1 MPLPFL
7 ALQNSSELPTIKKPA
22 TNTAC
27 RSLKFSLE
35 VTAHVT
41 WYLQYGDFMVIV
53 SIWMRPGKSY
63 LLDRVEFLFSLEAIA
78 TDIEI
83 TLKLKIIISS
93 VKHLNVL
100 TLYT

>member
-1 MPLPFL
+1 
-7 ALQNSSELPTIKKPA
+7 
-22 TNTAC
+22 
-27 RSLKFSLE
+27 
-35 VTAHVT
+35 
-41 WYLQYGDFMVIV
+41 MVIV

-63 LLDRVEFLFSLEAIA
+63 LLDRVEFLFSLEVIA